1 MSDEKKET
9 LGESQDARR
18 KDENAEHHPVTE
30 ARAEV
35 KAEVAAEAAWVVVSV
50 KGLSDPLEKQGAE
63 RIVQIAQGRGRLYK
77 NHGSAG

>member
-35 KAEVAAEAAWVVVSV
+35 KAEVAAEVAPAADEA
-50 KGLSDPLEKQGAE
+50 KPA
-63 RIVQIAQGRGRLYK
+63 AC
-77 NHGSAG
+77 SADH